1 MNIGILLRLA
11 RAVPMYGR
19 LVYCLYRD
27 PRTPR
32 WWKIGLGASLAAVW
46 LPFIPIDWI
55 PVIGQMEWV
64 AVTLL
69 ATRVAVGRAPRYLVE
84 EHEAAI
90 TAGTSIFHRDLAR
103 AIQQAG
109 EFRGRVGTQAPKET
123 I

>member
-1 MNIGILLRLA
+1 MSVSILLRLA
-11 RAVPMYGR
+11 RAVPRYGR

-32 WWKIGLGASLAAVW
+32 WWKLGLAVALAAVW

-90 TAGTSIFHRDLAR
+90 AAGTSIFHRDLAGALQR
-103 AIQQAG
+103 AG
-109 EFRGRVGTQAPKET
+109 ELRGRVTTEIPKES